1 MIDSQG
7 ETITKDAMAKAW
19 EDYMQFGNIREMHQP
34 SAVGVVKEYQFD
46 DVGVQIGV
54 YVVDDMAWKKVVEEV
69 YKGFSIG
76 GSKLPGGYDVATKTI
91 TALKLTEIS
100 LVDRPANP
108 GALITMWKA
117 DQLENT
123 VMDKEDVKNEHVDK
137 IADMLTKGT
146 ITPERL
152 VELASAD
159 IAKAAEP
166 EVVADVVKDAEVV
179 VDVTKEVKDP
189 IVVDANTVPQA
200 DTTEKVDVPESAVA
214 LKKAF
219 AALRVVDGTEVRKGM
234 YQVSEFASLLND
246 LKWLQQDCAYEAE
259 WEGDNS
265 PLPVQIAQAISNLGL
280 LLVQMAQEEI
290 SELIADLKMPEGA
303 DPLTV
308 LDTLITNSETGKDYH
323 KFGAALDV
331 LKAGARN
338 SASDSALLQKAH
350 DALTELG
357 ATCEPEQTTEKLQK
371 AARDGS
377 VAKALGDFEKM
388 AGEFS
393 VIRKAFDELRTNHE
407 TLKKAYDA
415 LPSAPA
421 GVSLVVAKGE
431 DVIPEVANTTV
442 EPVYK
447 RDGTV
452 DEVATS
458 IKQIHAGGGRSIFG
472 RP

>member
-1 MIDSQG
+1 
-7 ETITKDAMAKAW
+7 
-19 EDYMQFGNIREMHQP
+19 
-34 SAVGVVKEYQFD
+34 
-46 DVGVQIGV
+46 
-54 YVVDDMAWKKVVEEV
+54 
-69 YKGFSIG
+69 
-76 GSKLPGGYDVATKTI
+76 
-91 TALKLTEIS
+91 
-100 LVDRPANP
+100 
-108 GALITMWKA
+108 
-117 DQLENT
+117 
-123 VMDKEDVKNEHVDK
+123 
-137 IADMLTKGT
+137 
-146 ITPERL
+146 
-152 VELASAD
+152 
-159 IAKAAEP
+159 
-166 EVVADVVKDAEVV
+166 
-179 VDVTKEVKDP
+179 
-189 IVVDANTVPQA
+189 
-200 DTTEKVDVPESAVA
+200 
-214 LKKAF
+214 
-219 AALRVVDGTEVRKGM
+219 M

-357 ATCEPEQTTEKLQK
+357 ATCAAEQTTEKLHK
-371 AARDGS
+371 AAQEGS

-421 GVSLVVAKGE
+421 GVSLVVAKGD
-431 DVIPEVANTTV
+431 DVIPEAANTTI